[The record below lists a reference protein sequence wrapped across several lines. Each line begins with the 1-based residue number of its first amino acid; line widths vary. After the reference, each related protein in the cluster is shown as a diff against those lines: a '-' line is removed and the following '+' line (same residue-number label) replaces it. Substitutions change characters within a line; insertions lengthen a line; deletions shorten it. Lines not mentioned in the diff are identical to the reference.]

1 LVDLVPHTYDRTL
14 MKRGEAARRLIVDGE
29 DPFRM
34 LLAVVWPDHDW
45 EESVLLARLTSC
57 PSCSDGIV
65 GCHECGS
72 TGLVTAAR
80 RKLLAIEELASAVYE
95 AA

>member
-1 LVDLVPHTYDRTL
+1 MSHIYDKTL

-34 LLAVVWPDHDW
+34 LLAVVWPGHDW
-45 EESVLLARLTSC
+45 SESVLLARLC
-57 PSCSDGIV
+57 E
-65 GCHECGS
+65 ECGS
-72 TGLVTAAR
+72 TGLVTATR
-80 RKLLAIEELASAVYE
+80 RNLLAIEDLAATMYE

>member
-1 LVDLVPHTYDRTL
+1 MPHTYDKTL

-57 PSCSDGIV
+57 PRCSNGTAACV
-65 GCHECGS
+65 ECGS

-80 RKLLAIEELASAVYE
+80 RQLLTIEALAAHVYE